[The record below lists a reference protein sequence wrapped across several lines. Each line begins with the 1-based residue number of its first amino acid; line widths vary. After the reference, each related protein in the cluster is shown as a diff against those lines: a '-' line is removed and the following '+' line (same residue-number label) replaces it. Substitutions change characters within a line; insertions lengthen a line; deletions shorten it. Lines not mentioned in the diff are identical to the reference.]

1 MHSLYKN
8 NGGARHAR
16 TPVNMLA
23 VQEHQSLLPQL
34 LPQDEPD
41 ELELESEYDGEDA
54 QLESLLEEADELDE
68 PHDEPPPEDSTSIAG
83 TSNEDASIL
92 NPPSVL
98 AAKLR
103 SRSTDTSGSP
113 MEKSPVKPKP
123 PLAFW

>member
-1 MHSLYKN
+1 
-8 NGGARHAR
+8 
-16 TPVNMLA
+16 MLA
-23 VQEHQSLLPQL
+23 VQEHQSLLPPPPQL

-41 ELELESEYDGEDA
+41 ELELESEYDGEGEDA

-113 MEKSPVKPKP
+113 MEKSRFEKSPVKPKP

>member
-1 MHSLYKN
+1 MF
-8 NGGARHAR
+8 
-16 TPVNMLA
+16 A
-23 VQEHQSLLPQL
+23 VQEHQSLLPPPPQL

-113 MEKSPVKPKP
+113 MEKSRFEKSPVKPKP